1 MPQNDECLMRTELE
15 FAVADAAWLHELALN
30 VGYPFDEEEL
40 QPAARKGEANSRL
53 REAYEERRRALF
65 AFRRA
70 RGVTALLGQAAPH

>member
-1 MPQNDECLMRTELE
+1 MADDDACLMRTELE
-15 FAVADAAWLHELALN
+15 FAVADAAWLYELALI

-40 QPAARKGEANSRL
+40 KPTERKGEANSRL

-70 RGVTALLGQAAPH
+70 RGVTALLGQTKS